1 MKKSSGETKLCLAFL
16 VHTSFCGRISD
27 TDEDFDDDA
36 LSPTKFKDLCSK
48 KVSPTKSKMLLLTP
62 EKILNLQDLS
72 LSPVK
77 EVSEIETK
85 ETSTSPYSDKS
96 ETIKPNQ
103 LISTRKGFRSRKRL
117 SPIHGTQKFE
127 PKAPVRVDKGLSP
140 IAVFTAGPSG
150 VDQEESE
157 YFVQTYDAPTME
169 APEPQSDKFSNK
181 STEMSPNTIFEAKYS
196 RESSTYLQKL
206 EEINK
211 LKQQTEQDRT
221 LVKEMPSAIV
231 DVDKESERLSPEKE
245 DIFSDTSC
253 GKVEKSLTENL
264 LKVEKSTSPFSDLM
278 LDTGIGTDSPVTA
291 DTASSPFL
299 LDVQSPS
306 SLTFQSSSALLLKEN
321 CSTQTIQ
328 VEMLSA
334 HTSPID
340 GPFSLQDS
348 NLSFCPTESSLKSD
362 SLDDLSKTLGTPSS
376 DVVEPVAV
384 LEFAHSQEE
393 TPKPSVKE
401 FLQEHVANDPTSLA
415 DDLSSS
421 SQEQCTKQTF
431 KVNDNVTLNKMM
443 VIESFRN
450 VFATEPPFA
459 IVAPKKGLKTDMDKK
474 KKRKFGVTSEV
485 FAEDRLFT
493 LHDQLLSEES
503 ALESSTDSGVD
514 LKETSQSYPTLSDH
528 IGDSSSKDSAK
539 DRIISQF
546 ATGSY
551 DIEQYEDKTPLS
563 EQHDIL
569 PEDDLSEI
577 EKQIIPAFSEYSELE
592 TDSIYVQD
600 VLEPSIEQTLQKT
613 ELQFKK
619 SEDSESNIAEV
630 NIIVV
635 EEVFVKTT
643 AYSYTGDKAVE
654 IHETEKDYKSAP
666 YALKE
671 DKSISNNVISDAIVS
686 KHGGN
691 IYKSSLKDVEEQIL
705 SSTASQRFVSPIEID
720 RTFAQQIFP
729 NPVVEENVIDSTTNS
744 ELEESDAL
752 KPVTEKTIVPKEASL
767 DYYDSSEYT
776 GEVDPCPKTRAN
788 IKPLIFSETDVKFSV
803 ENQFSNK
810 DETTCRSSKTFSDL
824 SGIADNKIL
833 VSDRLV
839 TKHERRSLSHMEET
853 SFDSNWEQSNSADIV
868 FKGKLKF

>member
-1 MKKSSGETKLCLAFL
+1 
-16 VHTSFCGRISD
+16 
-27 TDEDFDDDA
+27 
-36 LSPTKFKDLCSK
+36 
-48 KVSPTKSKMLLLTP
+48 MLLLTP

-85 ETSTSPYSDKS
+85 ETSTSPYSDRS

-150 VDQEESE
+150 VDKEESE
-157 YFVQTYDAPTME
+157 YFVQIYDAPTME
-169 APEPQSDKFSNK
+169 APEPQSHKFSNK
-181 STEMSPNTIFEAKYS
+181 STEMSPNTIFDAKYS

-211 LKQQTEQDRT
+211 LKQQAEQDRT
-221 LVKEMPSAIV
+221 LVKEMPSATV
-231 DVDKESERLSPEKE
+231 DVDNKSERLSPEKLSPEKE

-253 GKVEKSLTENL
+253 VKVDKSLTENL

-393 TPKPSVKE
+393 APKPSVKD
-401 FLQEHVANDPTSLA
+401 FLQGHVTNDPTSLA
-415 DDLSSS
+415 EADDISSS
-421 SQEQCTKQTF
+421 SREQCTKQTF
-431 KVNDNVTLNKMM
+431 EVNDNVTLNKMM

-459 IVAPKKGLKTDMDKK
+459 IVAPKKGLKTDIEKK

-514 LKETSQSYPTLSDH
+514 LKETSQSYPTLSEN
-528 IGDSSSKDSAK
+528 IGDLSSKDNAK
-539 DRIISQF
+539 DRILSQF

-551 DIEQYEDKTPLS
+551 EYEDESKTPLS

-577 EKQIIPAFSEYSELE
+577 EKQIIPASSEYSELE

-613 ELQFKK
+613 EVQFQKP
-619 SEDSESNIAEV
+619 EDSESNFAED

-635 EEVFVKTT
+635 EEVLVKTT
-643 AYSYTGDKAVE
+643 AYSYTGDKTVE
-654 IHETEKDYKSAP
+654 IRGTKKDCKSSP
-666 YALKE
+666 FVLKE
-671 DKSISNNVISDAIVS
+671 DKSISNNVILSDAIVS
-686 KHGGN
+686 KHEEN
-691 IYKSSLKDVEEQIL
+691 ISESFIKDVEEQIL

-729 NPVVEENVIDSTTNS
+729 NPVVEEHVFDSTTNS

-752 KPVTEKTIVPKEASL
+752 KTITEKTIVPKEASL
-767 DYYDSSEYT
+767 DYSDSSECT
-776 GEVDPCPKTRAN
+776 GEVDPCQKTKAN
-788 IKPLIFSETDVKFSV
+788 IKPLIFNETDVRFSV

-833 VSDRLV
+833 SSDRLV